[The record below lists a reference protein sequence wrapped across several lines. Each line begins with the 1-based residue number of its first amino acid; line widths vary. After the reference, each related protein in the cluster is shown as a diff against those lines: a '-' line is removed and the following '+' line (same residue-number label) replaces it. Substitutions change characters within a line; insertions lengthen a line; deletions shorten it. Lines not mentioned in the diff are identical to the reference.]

1 MLRASLPGVRTTGSA
16 EDHPVSETASASG
29 LTDLVRRARGGDA
42 QAFAEIYRARVVA
55 ISRYIGAIVRDVHR
69 AEDAVAQ
76 TFLLAWRDLPRLR
89 QAERFDAWLLRI
101 AHNRAVSE
109 LGQRP
114 TVPLDAVPAPV
125 AADAASSPSAAAERQ
140 AESERLRA
148 ELLRLSPAHRDV
160 LVLRFFHELSH
171 AEVARVLGRRV
182 EAVRAL
188 QYRALQQL
196 RKRYTP
202 QD

>member
-1 MLRASLPGVRTTGSA
+1 MA
-16 EDHPVSETASASG
+16 
-29 LTDLVRRARGGDA
+29 
-42 QAFAEIYRARVVA
+42 A
-55 ISRYIGAIVRDVHR
+55 ISRYVGAIVRDAHR

-76 TFLLAWRDLPRLR
+76 TFLLAWRDLPKLR
-89 QAERFDAWLLRI
+89 QPERFDAWLLRI
-101 AHNRAVSE
+101 AHNRAINE
-109 LGQRP
+109 LGQRV
-114 TVPLDAVPAPV
+114 TVPLEDVPAPV
-125 AADAASSPSAAAERQ
+125 ADDAGSSPSDVVEREADAQ
-140 AESERLRA
+140 RLRR

-171 AEVARVLGRRV
+171 AEVARILGRRV

-188 QYRALQQL
+188 QHRALEQL